1 MFPSLSQTTRS
12 LVAPLA
18 ASALAL
24 AAGPAFA
31 AAGQWDSAV
40 AGFSGSGANA
50 ANPWINA
57 PAAGSSYA
65 EWNAIFGYPV
75 DDTPDIGGSG
85 KLTETT
91 GAAFPTSG
99 GNVYSISGASAF
111 RLDLAGA
118 TSGLHDVY
126 LRVSTVGSSVA
137 DVASLN
143 GLNATRVVTFNQA
156 ITGGFGGNEE
166 ESLWRWTVN
175 ASGPWV
181 VNFNASGAHMSLDQV
196 GFYAVAVTPAVPEPE
211 TWALMLAGLAAV
223 GAARAARNR
232 RA

>member
-1 MFPSLSQTTRS
+1 MFLSNRFV
-12 LVAPLA
+12 LAPA
-18 ASALAL
+18 AAAVLAL
-24 AAGPAFA
+24 SAGHAFA
-31 AAGQWDSAV
+31 AAGQWDSAA

-50 ANPWINA
+50 ANPWIST
-57 PAAGSSYA
+57 PAAGSTYA

-75 DDTPDIGGSG
+75 DDTPDIAGAG

-91 GAAFPTSG
+91 GSAFPTSG
-99 GNVYSISGASAF
+99 GNIYSISGAAAF

-118 TSGLHDVY
+118 ASGLYDVY

-137 DVASLN
+137 DLATLN
-143 GLNATRVVTFNQA
+143 GQSATRVVTFSQA

-196 GFYAVAVTPAVPEPE
+196 GFYAVAATPAVPEPG
-211 TWALMLAGLAAV
+211 TWALMLAGLTAVAALK
-223 GAARAARNR
+223 R
-232 RA
+232 RRPQA

>member
-1 MFPSLSQTTRS
+1 MSNRFVL
-12 LVAPLA
+12 APA
-18 ASALAL
+18 AAAVLAL
-24 AAGPAFA
+24 SAGQAFA
-31 AAGQWDSAV
+31 AAGQWDSAA

-50 ANPWINA
+50 ANPWIST
-57 PAAGSSYA
+57 PAAGSTYA

-75 DDTPDIGGSG
+75 DDTPDIAGAG

-91 GAAFPTSG
+91 GSAFPTSG
-99 GNVYSISGASAF
+99 GNIYSISGAAAF

-118 TSGLHDVY
+118 ASGLYDVY

-137 DVASLN
+137 DLATLN
-143 GLNATRVVTFNQA
+143 GQSATRVVTFSQA

-196 GFYAVAVTPAVPEPE
+196 GFYAVAATPAVPEPG
-211 TWALMLAGLAAV
+211 TWALMLAGLTAVAALK
-223 GAARAARNR
+223 R
-232 RA
+232 RRPQA